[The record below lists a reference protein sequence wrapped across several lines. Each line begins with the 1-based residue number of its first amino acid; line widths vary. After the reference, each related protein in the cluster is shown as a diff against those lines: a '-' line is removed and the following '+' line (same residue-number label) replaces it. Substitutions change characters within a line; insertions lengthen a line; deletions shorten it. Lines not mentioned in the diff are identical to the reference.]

1 MAWEV
6 VKVDDS
12 KVVRGIPRA
21 TVGYGRISLN
31 VAACNLLHNFESYKF
46 AELLMD
52 KSKRPTEYGIKF
64 LVANTQDSI
73 AIKRKVIK
81 GKVVGG
87 IEVASME
94 HVGKLFGEEGRN
106 KFSTHYSVTLDKT
119 EQDIVVLKK
128 IK

>member
-31 VAACNLLHNFESYKF
+31 VAACNLIENFENYKF
-46 AELLMD
+46 AELLVD
-52 KSKRPTEYGIKF
+52 KSKRPTEYGVRF
-64 LVANTQDSI
+64 LKENTQDSI
-73 AIKRKVIK
+73 SIKRKEVK
-81 GKVVGG
+81 GKIVGG
-87 IEVASME
+87 VDIASVE
-94 HVGKLFGEEGRN
+94 HLGKLFGEEGKSR
-106 KFSTHYSVTLDKT
+106 FSTHYSVSVDKSEPT
-119 EQDIVVLKK
+119 ILVLRK

>member
-6 VKVDDS
+6 VKVDNS
-12 KVVRGIPRA
+12 KMVKGSPRA

-31 VAACNLLHNFESYKF
+31 VAACNLLHNIENYKF

-64 LVANTQDSI
+64 LLVNTQDSI
-73 AIKRKVIK
+73 AIKRKVVK
-81 GKVVGG
+81 GKIVGG
-87 IEVASME
+87 IEIPSME

-106 KFSTHYSVTLDKT
+106 KFSTHYSVTLDET
-119 EQDIVVLKK
+119 EHDIVVLKK

>member
-12 KVVRGIPRA
+12 VVVRGSPRA

-31 VAACNLLHNFESYKF
+31 VSACNLLPDSVNYKF

-52 KSKRPTEYGIKF
+52 KSKRPTEYGIRF
-64 LVANTQDSI
+64 LKENTQDSLV
-73 AIKRKVIK
+73 IKRKVIK
-81 GKVVGG
+81 GKTVGG
-87 IEVASME
+87 VEISSME
-94 HVGKLFGEEGRN
+94 HLGKLFGEEGRN
-106 KFSTHYSVTLDKT
+106 KFSTHYSVTVDKT
-119 EQDIVVLKK
+119 EPTILILKK